1 MGRDLLLAESE
12 VRLLFGASQACDE
25 ADPEDVGLEQVLDAL
40 VRLVPADVVFWNC
53 FDVTPRLVTH
63 GLVGA
68 SLTGPPQRAPLGPW
82 LEHLQEHPVMSCRFG
97 PVAKV
102 SDVLTQP
109 QLERTWLWQEAWQP
123 AGVRH
128 ELGLELSHPDSQVN
142 VVVWSR
148 GPGRDF
154 DERDLLVLR
163 LLRPHV
169 DAAVRRLS
177 APALTERQRQVLRLV
192 REGYSDAQIA
202 RRLGVAEATV
212 GKHLER
218 IYVRTGA
225 RNRAQ
230 VVRLTADLID

>member
-1 MGRDLLLAESE
+1 MARDLLLAESD
-12 VRLLFGASQACDE
+12 VRLLLGVARACDE
-25 ADPEDVGLEQVLDAL
+25 AAPVDVRLEQVLDAL

-53 FDVTPRLVTH
+53 FDVTPRLHTR

-68 SLTGPPQRAPLGPW
+68 SLTGPPRRAPLGPW
-82 LEHLQEHPVMSCRFG
+82 LEHLDEHPVMSCRYG
-97 PVAKV
+97 PVVKV

-109 QLERTWLWQEAWQP
+109 KLEATWLWQEAWQP

-128 ELGLELSHPDSQVN
+128 ELGLELSHPGSQVN

-154 DERDLLVLR
+154 DERDRLVLR
-163 LLRPHV
+163 MLRPHV

-202 RRLGVAEATV
+202 RRLGVAEATI

-218 IYVRTGA
+218 IYARTGV

-230 VVRLTADLID
+230 VVRLTTDLLD

>member
-1 MGRDLLLAESE
+1 MAMDLLLAESD
-12 VRLLFGASQACDE
+12 VRLLLGAVWACDE
-25 ADPEDVGLEQVLDAL
+25 ASSVDVRLEQVLDAL

-53 FDVTPRLVTH
+53 FDVAPRLRTH

-68 SLTGPPQRAPLGPW
+68 SLTGPPKRAPLGPW
-82 LEHLQEHPVMSCRFG
+82 LEHLGEHPVMSCRFG
-97 PVAKV
+97 PVVAV
-102 SDVLTQP
+102 SDVWTQP
-109 QLERTWLWQEAWQP
+109 ELEASWLWQEAWQP

-128 ELGLELSHPDSQVN
+128 ELGLELSHPGSQVN

-148 GPGRDF
+148 GSGRDF
-154 DERDLLVLR
+154 DERDRLVLR

-192 REGYSDAQIA
+192 RDGCSDAQIA
-202 RRLGVAEATV
+202 RRLGVAEATI

-230 VVRLTADLID
+230 VVALTTDLID